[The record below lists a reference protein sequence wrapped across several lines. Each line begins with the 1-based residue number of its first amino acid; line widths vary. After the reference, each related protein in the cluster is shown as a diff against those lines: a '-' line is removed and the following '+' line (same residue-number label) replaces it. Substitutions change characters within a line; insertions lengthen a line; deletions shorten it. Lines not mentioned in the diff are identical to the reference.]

1 MKPCVYLVGAG
12 PGDPGLI
19 TVKALELIK
28 DADAVVYDYLSNPFF
43 LSQVSTNCKLINAGK
58 RLGFKA
64 LTQKKIN
71 EKLIFLA
78 KTGYKK
84 IVRLKGGD
92 PFLFGRGGEEAEE
105 LKKNRINF
113 EIVPGITSAIAVP
126 AYAGIPVTHRDITS
140 TLSIV
145 TGHEDPDKN
154 ESSIDWTSLSRMKSI
169 IFLMGTKN
177 LKKNLSNLISNGM
190 PKKTNI
196 AVINWGTYS
205 KQKTVTGNLI
215 NIHEEIKKNKIKSPS
230 IVVIGDI
237 CKMRSKLNWFEK
249 KPLFGKNIIV
259 TRARK
264 NSSKLSKK
272 IIDLGGNP
280 IEIPT
285 IEIKPK
291 SSKTI
296 RTNLNKINSYE
307 WLVFTSVNG
316 VEIFFDEFL
325 KINNDIR
332 KLGNLKIAAIGSETA
347 RSLNKLNLSVDLIPD
362 KFTAEGLLN
371 SFKKLKIRKS
381 KIFIPRASLAR
392 DTLVSGLRKIGNEV
406 KEVKIYDTILPSKLT
421 KKDVLNKVSGV
432 NIDFITF
439 TSSSTVDNFFK
450 YITPKKVKSNKDVK
464 FVVIGPITGKRLL
477 TYGIKPHLICKKF
490 TIDNL
495 LDEIVRYK
503 NK

>member
-78 KTGYKK
+78 KSGYKR

-215 NIHEEIKKNKIKSPS
+215 NCLLYTSPS
-230 IVVIGDI
+230 
-237 CKMRSKLNWFEK
+237 
-249 KPLFGKNIIV
+249 
-259 TRARK
+259 
-264 NSSKLSKK
+264 
-272 IIDLGGNP
+272 
-280 IEIPT
+280 
-285 IEIKPK
+285 
-291 SSKTI
+291 
-296 RTNLNKINSYE
+296 
-307 WLVFTSVNG
+307 
-316 VEIFFDEFL
+316 
-325 KINNDIR
+325 
-332 KLGNLKIAAIGSETA
+332 
-347 RSLNKLNLSVDLIPD
+347 
-362 KFTAEGLLN
+362 
-371 SFKKLKIRKS
+371 
-381 KIFIPRASLAR
+381 PR
-392 DTLVSGLRKIGNEV
+392 D
-406 KEVKIYDTILPSKLT
+406 
-421 KKDVLNKVSGV
+421 
-432 NIDFITF
+432 
-439 TSSSTVDNFFK
+439 
-450 YITPKKVKSNKDVK
+450 
-464 FVVIGPITGKRLL
+464 
-477 TYGIKPHLICKKF
+477 
-490 TIDNL
+490 
-495 LDEIVRYK
+495 
-503 NK
+503 